1 MLHLDQ
7 EDPEED
13 GERKLLKPR
22 NMMKGNEGGDIAI
35 VKVSNLIMLGKLLLY
50 LETDSTILWK
60 LSTYYCWL
68 MNMYYV
74 KV

>member
-35 VKVSNLIMLGKLLLY
+35 VKVSNLIML
-50 LETDSTILWK
+50 WK
-60 LSTYYCWL
+60 SSKSKCKKH
-68 MNMYYV
+68 MEFSKKEVNNKSV
-74 KV
+74 